1 MELLEG
7 ETLKKRIGG
16 KPVSVD
22 TLLDWA
28 VQVTEGLDAAHARG
42 VVHRDLKPANLFI
55 TNGGQAKILDF
66 GLAKLRSER
75 KTTLAGASD
84 NTMTAVQTD
93 PGSMMGPPAY
103 MSPEQ
108 ARGDQ
113 LDARS
118 DLFSLGVVL
127 YEMATGKLPFQG
139 PSAATIIASVLRDS
153 PQPPAQLNPELPA
166 ELVRLIEKV
175 LEKDPDTRYQTAADL
190 RGDLKRIKRD
200 LDSGRLTAT
209 ISSLPRRVPVSWRP
223 HRVGWLLAAGAAG
236 ILVAAIAI
244 FLLRRP
250 PPPRILSTI
259 QLTRDRREKAAP
271 FLTDGSR
278 LYFNTGSHL
287 SPQPYQ
293 VSTEGGES
301 VPLSMQLPNALV
313 MDISPDNSQLLV
325 GSFGYN
331 PYAYNSATLWMAPVL
346 GGSPKRVGDLVVGA
360 AAWSPDGQEFVFT
373 REREKELDIARIDG
387 TGIRKLASVSG
398 IPSSPRWSPDGK
410 RIRFTLEPIP
420 STDWSRFT
428 TQMPAST
435 LWEVST
441 DGSGLHALF
450 AGWSDPQCCG
460 SWTSDGRYFV
470 FQMARKDITTIWA
483 MRERAGFFQS
493 NSRHAVQLTTGPMST
508 YGPLPSID
516 GKRLFVGAR
525 QTRIELVRYDLKAKE
540 FISFLSGT
548 SAEGV
553 DFSRDGEWVTYVS
566 YPERTL
572 WRSTVNGEQ
581 RLELTTPPFQAS
593 LPRWSPDRK
602 RIAFMGNYPG
612 AAESIFILG
621 ADGGTPQQLTK
632 GGNCGDPTWSPDGNS
647 LAFGGYPLDWREAP
661 RNMVLQTL
669 NLSTH
674 ETTTLPG
681 SEGLWSPRWSPD
693 GRYLAALSTDTQTLL
708 LFDFRSRRW
717 TELAQANIGYPTWS
731 SDSQYIY
738 FDTVGN
744 DSAFYR
750 VRVRDRKLEQIVGL
764 KGIPRKV
771 GAFGPWTGLT
781 PDGSPL
787 IARDA
792 SFDEI
797 YALDWQAP

>member
-1 MELLEG
+1 
-7 ETLKKRIGG
+7 
-16 KPVSVD
+16 
-22 TLLDWA
+22 
-28 VQVTEGLDAAHARG
+28 
-42 VVHRDLKPANLFI
+42 
-55 TNGGQAKILDF
+55 
-66 GLAKLRSER
+66 
-75 KTTLAGASD
+75 
-84 NTMTAVQTD
+84 
-93 PGSMMGPPAY
+93 
-103 MSPEQ
+103 
-108 ARGDQ
+108 
-113 LDARS
+113 
-118 DLFSLGVVL
+118 
-127 YEMATGKLPFQG
+127 
-139 PSAATIIASVLRDS
+139 
-153 PQPPAQLNPELPA
+153 
-166 ELVRLIEKV
+166 
-175 LEKDPDTRYQTAADL
+175 
-190 RGDLKRIKRD
+190 
-200 LDSGRLTAT
+200 
-209 ISSLPRRVPVSWRP
+209 
-223 HRVGWLLAAGAAG
+223 
-236 ILVAAIAI
+236 
-244 FLLRRP
+244 
-250 PPPRILSTI
+250 
-259 QLTRDRREKAAP
+259 
-271 FLTDGSR
+271 
-278 LYFNTGSHL
+278 
-287 SPQPYQ
+287 
-293 VSTEGGES
+293 
-301 VPLSMQLPNALV
+301 
-313 MDISPDNSQLLV
+313 
-325 GSFGYN
+325 
-331 PYAYNSATLWMAPVL
+331 
-346 GGSPKRVGDLVVGA
+346 
-360 AAWSPDGQEFVFT
+360 
-373 REREKELDIARIDG
+373 
-387 TGIRKLASVSG
+387 
-398 IPSSPRWSPDGK
+398 
-410 RIRFTLEPIP
+410 
-420 STDWSRFT
+420 
-428 TQMPAST
+428 
-435 LWEVST
+435 
-441 DGSGLHALF
+441 
-450 AGWSDPQCCG
+450 
-460 SWTSDGRYFV
+460 
-470 FQMARKDITTIWA
+470 
-483 MRERAGFFQS
+483 
-493 NSRHAVQLTTGPMST
+493 
-508 YGPLPSID
+508 
-516 GKRLFVGAR
+516 
-525 QTRIELVRYDLKAKE
+525 LVRYDLKAKE

-602 RIAFMGNYPG
+602 RIAFMGNYP
-612 AAESIFILG
+612 G